1 MVDWKV
7 LFEYCKNN
15 NWEALEDFLATFQ
28 NVNEKDPSTG
38 WTLLSVS
45 AFNHSMDCVKLL
57 LNHNANI
64 NSVSNNGTTV
74 LMYAKTKVF
83 ENRNFGYLDFLIEN
97 GADLFI
103 KDKFE
108 KDILDYVQEK
118 GDQEMIEYFSNKMR
132 GNRNY

>member
-15 NWEALEDFLATFQ
+15 NWKALEDFLATFQ
-28 NVNEKDPSTG
+28 NVNEKDPNTG

>member
-1 MVDWKV
+1 MVDWNV

-15 NWEALEDFLATFQ
+15 KWEDLEDFLATFQ

-45 AFNHSMDCVKLL
+45 AFNHSLDCVKLL
-57 LNHNANI
+57 LKHNANI

-108 KDILDYVQEK
+108 KNILDYVQEK
-118 GDQEMIEYFSNKMR
+118 GDLEMIEYFSNKMR
-132 GNRNY
+132 ESINY